1 MRPLEHQIL
10 KHLYCNYSLKRDYF
24 ETVGQESVDVADAL
38 YLSGEVVSHVQL
50 EMCTAIFSKLTSWE
64 ISQLISQLIGLN
76 KQINRLTLIRH

>member
-38 YLSGEVVSHVQL
+38 YLSGEVVSRV
-50 EMCTAIFSKLTSWE
+50 
-64 ISQLISQLIGLN
+64 
-76 KQINRLTLIRH
+76 